1 MGREGKEI
9 VSIAVRGATSRP
21 VNVNVHEE
29 RSRLDADSLARWR
42 GMPMGWFDAAE
53 HLYARGV
60 TFNTPVLALLEAGT
74 ARANFGFARREQA
87 LDIGAGAMG
96 LFIPDLPVRT
106 SEWQCVDAR
115 RVIVH
120 VDLAPLARRG
130 LVDDDLVCRPLRDDL
145 EFYDADLAAV
155 LRAMVR
161 EVEEGCPNGTLFAE
175 SLSLGIALRLCRTHA
190 QANRASAP
198 ERGKLTPAQR
208 LRVEEFI
215 AAHLDADILLAGLA
229 EAAGFSKPHFVRLF
243 RNTVGTS
250 PHQYVLKRR
259 VEEARRL
266 VQGSHL
272 ALAEIASTT
281 GFASQS
287 HLHRVFVRT
296 YGITPGEA
304 RRQLAPKG
312 AQPS

>member
-1 MGREGKEI
+1 M
-9 VSIAVRGATSRP
+9 SIAVRGAVSRP
-21 VNVNVHEE
+21 IVNVHEE
-29 RSRLDADSLARWR
+29 RSRLDPERLERWR
-42 GMPMGWFDAAE
+42 GMPMGWFDAAD
-53 HLYARGV
+53 HLYSNGV
-60 TFNTPVLALLEAGT
+60 TIGIPVLALLEAGS
-74 ARANFGFARREQA
+74 AQANFRFARGEQA

-106 SEWQCVDAR
+106 SEWQCVAAR
-115 RVIVH
+115 RVIVNI
-120 VDLAPLARRG
+120 DLAPLAQRG

-145 EFYDADLAAV
+145 EFYDPDLSAV
-155 LRAMVR
+155 LCAMVR

-190 QANRASAP
+190 QTNRASAP
-198 ERGKLTPAQR
+198 ERAKLTPAQW

-215 AAHLDADILLAGLA
+215 AAHLDEDILLAALA
-229 EAAGFSKPHFVRLF
+229 AAAGFSKPHFVRLF

-259 VEEARRL
+259 IEEAFRL
-266 VQGSHL
+266 VQDSRLTL
-272 ALAEIASTT
+272 AGIASTT

-287 HLHRVFVRT
+287 HLHRVFVRA

-304 RRQLAPKG
+304 RRQLASKSG
-312 AQPS
+312 KLA